1 MYLCKEYAENLGEAL
16 IIANGYNFPD
26 WGISGGSFYMKDGA
40 RVDIAAND
48 LVTVAKA
55 GDKLYSFCGNGFTF
69 LVKF

>member
-1 MYLCKEYAENLGEAL
+1 
-16 IIANGYNFPD
+16 
-26 WGISGGSFYMKDGA
+26 MKDGA
-40 RVDIAAND
+40 RVDINANE

>member
-1 MYLCKEYAENLGEAL
+1 MAGESL

-26 WGISGGSFYMKDGA
+26 WGISGGSYYTVDGA
-40 RVDIAAND
+40 RVDINAGD

-55 GDKLYSFCGNGFTF
+55 GDKLYSFCGAGFTY